1 MNDKELDAILNTWEA
16 PDPSPALREA
26 VRHGLPHAPQ
36 PHSSRWLAAAAAVV
50 MTAVLSMGLIPS
62 GHAQL
67 ADHPGGGSF
76 FDGFA
81 QNIQERH
88 MEFAMWL
95 HSLFGE
101 TPQHGPRLY
110 IDNVKSQAAVQKLG
124 EGAGVHY
131 YLPAQNIYV
140 ITLPGQNGQS
150 LQPAG
155 TVNGSLVVFT
165 WQGKS
170 YHIDAREQIAEDGE
184 LPVYV
189 LTWADFHKLQR

>member
-16 PDPSPALREA
+16 PKPSPALREA
-26 VRHGLPHAPQ
+26 VREGLPHAPQ
-36 PHSSRWLAAAAAVV
+36 RHGSRWLAVAAAIFV
-50 MTAVLSMGLIPS
+50 TGILSMGFIPT

-81 QNIQERH
+81 QNISERH
-88 MEFAMWL
+88 LRFALWL

-101 TPQHGPRLY
+101 APQQGPRLY
-110 IDNVKSQAAVQKLG
+110 IDNVKSKAAVEKFG
-124 EGAGVHY
+124 EGTGVHY

-140 ITLPGQNGQS
+140 LTLPGPNGQA
-150 LQPAG
+150 LKPAG

-170 YHIDAREQIAEDGE
+170 YHIDAREQLTDDGE
-184 LPVYV
+184 QPVYV
-189 LTWADFHKLQR
+189 LSYADFRKLHS